1 MNRTWKSALGIFLAA
16 AISFTVAACAKPD
29 NIENDITIKSTYNT
43 LAVERSEEIGN
54 MREGVFEV
62 SAAAGET
69 DGAQIIVRPENR
81 VSDYKVE
88 VGDLAAADGSKIAKE
103 NLTLYVQIYA
113 RVTNG
118 SNEFPAGYYPDCLI
132 PFEYIEGAD
141 ENFIAAGQNQGFWLD
156 VAVPADAAAGE
167 YAGHVKFVFDG
178 EEISVPVSATVFDF
192 TMPEVPAIET
202 SYLIWR
208 NWLIY
213 GELDATVEKWKTY
226 FDFLLEYNL
235 CGYDLPVEIGDI
247 EGYKAAVREYYPKLA
262 AYFIP
267 FKIEGNLEIDT
278 DLMEQYVY
286 AIAEISIEDK
296 INYFDKAKYYIHT
309 IYDECNHD
317 AVKPVRYPKAEQC
330 LREVAEIEDRVVE
343 RLVEEKK
350 ISDAQGEFAQS
361 IRDIPHVMT
370 TTYEENFAENFDV
383 DTFCPS
389 YNNFITSDSIHF
401 YQDLMEQGFDIYSYS
416 AANRGVVGS
425 QLINDYTIAGRDI
438 FWSKFAYGIKGDL
451 FWNVTGYVAWWQF
464 VGQGYGLL
472 NDLYTQASHDGL
484 SNGDGYMM
492 YPGKQYNS
500 EKPFPSLRLVMR
512 RDGIDDYDYMS
523 LLGENYESL
532 QEYYGADFDV
542 RRSLESVYDQIFSLS
557 ASKLNYSGLADMRA
571 LIADFIEL
579 SQSDAGF
586 VVDEIEAG
594 HDAINCTFYVKNG
607 YDVTVN
613 GVPCAGVE
621 AGDGKKICISVPY
634 GDKGILNVNVS
645 GEDYSKT
652 FTFGLEAKPEEL
664 NDFAGEESLNAVSVS
679 NYGST
684 KAINTDPQYSMSGTS
699 AEIILS
705 GYIDADDTIT
715 SAFRPYVYF
724 DVDGLAG
731 AKYVEFEVYNASAED
746 FTVLVVAQ
754 NNAVTYNLDEITL
767 KSGEWTKIKVGNF
780 TKIDAESEGLNNIV
794 RIGLE
799 AKTNLIDAG
808 SVYTRKL
815 YIDDLYIKR

>member
-1 MNRTWKSALGIFLAA
+1 MNRIWKSAASIFLAMA
-16 AISFTVAACAKPD
+16 MCCTLAACEKPES
-29 NIENDITIKSTYNT
+29 IENDITVKSTYNT

-54 MREGVFEV
+54 MREGIFEV

-69 DGAQIIVRPENR
+69 DGAQIIVRPKNR
-81 VSDYKVE
+81 VANYTAE
-88 VGDLAAADGSKIAKE
+88 VGDLVAADGSKIAKE

-118 SNEFPAGYYPDCLI
+118 TNDFPAGYYPDCLI
-132 PFEYIEGAD
+132 PFEYIEDAN
-141 ENFIAAGQNQGFWLD
+141 ENFIEAGQNQGFWLD
-156 VAVPADAAAGE
+156 VAVPEGTAAGD
-167 YAGHVKFVFDG
+167 YVGYVKFGFDS
-178 EEISVPVSATVFDF
+178 EEISIPVSTTVFDF
-192 TMPEVPAIET
+192 TIPSVPTIET

-262 AYFIP
+262 AFFIP

-278 DLMEQYVY
+278 DLMEQYIY
-286 AIAEISIEDK
+286 AIAEISLEDN

-330 LREVAEIEDRVVE
+330 LREVAQIEDRVVE
-343 RLVEEKK
+343 RLVEEQK

-389 YNNFITSDSIHF
+389 YNNFITSDSIRF
-401 YQDLMEQGFDIYSYS
+401 YQDLMEQGLDIYSYS

-512 RDGIDDYDYMS
+512 RDGIDDYNYMS
-523 LLGENYESL
+523 LLGKNYESL
-532 QEYYGADFDV
+532 QEHYRADFDV
-542 RRSLESVYDQIFSLS
+542 RKSLKSVYDQIFSLS
-557 ASKLNYSGLADMRA
+557 ASKLNYGGLADMRA

-579 SQSDAGF
+579 SQSGAGF

-594 HDAINCTFYVKNG
+594 HDAIECTFYVKNG
-607 YDVTVN
+607 YEVTVN
-613 GVPCAGVE
+613 GVPCAGVD
-621 AGDGKKICISVPY
+621 AGNGKRIRVNVPY
-634 GDKGILNVNVS
+634 GDKGILNVKVS
-645 GEDYSKT
+645 GKDYSKT
-652 FTFGLEAKPEEL
+652 FTFGLGAEPAEL
-664 NDFAGEESLNAVSVS
+664 NDFAGEKSLNAVSVS
-679 NYGST
+679 NYGSA
-684 KAINTDPQYSMSGTS
+684 KAVNMDPAYSLNGMS
-699 AEIILS
+699 AEIVLS

-724 DVDGLAG
+724 DVNGLAG
-731 AKYVEFEVYNASAED
+731 TKYVEFEVYNASEED
-746 FTVLVVAQ
+746 FTVLVVAL

-780 TKIDAESEGLNNIV
+780 TKISANGDGLNNIV
-794 RIGLE
+794 KIGLE
-799 AKTNLIDAG
+799 AKTNLINQG
-808 SVYTRKL
+808 KVYTRKL
-815 YIDDLYIKR
+815 YVDELYMKQ